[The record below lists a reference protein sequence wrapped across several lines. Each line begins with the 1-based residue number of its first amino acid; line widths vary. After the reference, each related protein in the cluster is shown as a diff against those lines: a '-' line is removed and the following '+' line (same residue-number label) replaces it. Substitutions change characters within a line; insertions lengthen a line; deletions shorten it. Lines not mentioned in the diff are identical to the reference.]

1 MILKGETGRRSAVA
15 AGRRAGLAIGL
26 SVTLLLGLLAGVSTA
41 EEAGQAAALEE
52 PDVMAQ
58 LEGQLAEV
66 DVMIESFE
74 RLAEQSLARAQATDN
89 FDLRTQYQEQHLR
102 LRQAVSEMKAV
113 EAEIRSAL
121 GELAADR
128 NLEDSNVP

>member
-1 MILKGETGRRSAVA
+1 LKGETGRRSAVA

>member
-1 MILKGETGRRSAVA
+1 MKGETGRRSAVA